1 MQLMLGTITLSSN
14 LSVPFFTRQIQTDG
28 EVNRLYQVRTKM
40 LTQLEEKER
49 KLTQFQLLVSQ
60 LEMKN
65 KQLSNALKAEKEE
78 VSWNRA

>member
-65 KQLSNALKAEKEE
+65 KQLSSALKAEKEE